1 MARSKKTNFPQA
13 ALATTKVDWS
23 QWDPWAGSQGLIGV
37 AIPLALGFFLNH
49 PSYGA
54 IAAGGA
60 MYIGMGSY
68 DKQTRT
74 STSFMFLGS
83 LVISLAALTGSLCG
97 RNLWEMT
104 LLACLWA
111 FAAGMLSILAPPL
124 SFIGIKTLVTLLIA
138 GGYPSSWEDAL
149 QRAALVLSGAL
160 LQTLLFYIE
169 NSYFS
174 NLGAPRRLSTPR
186 PAWKKSWNLLLTHLS
201 FRSEVFQHAL
211 RLALC
216 VAIAEPVSR
225 TFLTHNAYWLPL
237 TAVIVL
243 RPDFEQTLVRGFARV
258 AGTILGA
265 VLTTLIVM
273 WLNPNGI
280 TLALLTLP
288 CAWLCFSLFKAS
300 YALYSVCI
308 TAYIVFMLSFI
319 GIPEMSVLTNRLMAT
334 VAGGTFALVLFA
346 LWPNRKAST

>member
-1 MARSKKTNFPQA
+1 MARPKRKTLPQA
-13 ALATTKVDWS
+13 AWETTQVDWS
-23 QWDPWAGSQGLIGV
+23 QWDPWAGSQGLIGI
-37 AIPLALGFFLNH
+37 AIPLALGFFLHH

-60 MYIGMGSY
+60 LYIGLGSY

-83 LVISLAALTGSLCG
+83 WIISLAAMAGSLCG
-97 RNLWEMT
+97 KNLSEIT

-111 FAAGMLSILAPPL
+111 FAAGMLSTLPSPL

-138 GGYPSSWEDAL
+138 GSYPSSWEDAFY
-149 QRAALVLSGAL
+149 RAALILSGAL

-169 NSYFS
+169 DSYFS
-174 NLGAPRRLSTPR
+174 GFGAPRRLSTPK
-186 PAWKKSWNLLLTHLS
+186 PAWKKSRNLLSTHLS
-201 FRSEVFQHAL
+201 FRSPVLQHAL

-216 VAIAEPVSR
+216 VAVTEPLSR
-225 TFLTHNAYWLPL
+225 IFLTHNAYWLPL

-243 RPDFEQTLVRGFARV
+243 KPDFEQTLVRGFARM
-258 AGTILGA
+258 AGTIVGV

-273 WLNPNGI
+273 WLKPSGI
-280 TLALLTLP
+280 TLAIFTLP

-300 YALYSVCI
+300 YTLYSVCI

-319 GIPEMSVLTNRLMAT
+319 GIPEMSVLTNRLIAT
-334 VAGGTFALVLFA
+334 FVGGTFALILFA
-346 LWPNRKAST
+346 LWPSRKVSS